1 MDEIAE
7 PASNTSLSAI
17 EPTTGLAEIGDGR
30 ELAVDGARGVPAGVE
45 GVAGFL
51 GRVLVFEACVDVAD
65 EIWSR
70 RISTH
75 PLTKQS
81 RRSVGDGRPTVII
94 IITHNY
100 LLYLAKLA
108 HLAPEILVK
117 GIEMILQLRSV
128 HLDLG
133 VVGGVLVEVGKE
145 DGLRV

>member
-65 EIWSR
+65 EM
-70 RISTH
+70 
-75 PLTKQS
+75 
-81 RRSVGDGRPTVII
+81 VII